1 MSQLTPHFANLSKTR
16 GSRRPTNR
24 SSRLAFTLVEL
35 LVVIAII
42 GILVGL
48 LLPAVQAAREAAR
61 RMSCSN
67 NMKQFGLA
75 LHNYH
80 SAFNFFP
87 PRQGGT
93 GWNNATT
100 NGMNG
105 GANARILAFLEQTAL
120 FEQMS
125 NYHTS
130 ESGVT
135 YQPWGPIPSN
145 GDYTPYTVQVPTF
158 LCPSSPPSSVPGWN
172 CYTNYGYSAGDSS
185 HAAVQHTSPANVNIF
200 THGNSVNA
208 RRNCRGLFGFY
219 TVRKF
224 RDILDG
230 TSNTIAMGEMA
241 SGDLNTS
248 IYGGV
253 ARSQPASVVNS
264 PITCLNVVDPL
275 NPTLYREELD
285 TTAWRG
291 RYAYHGRAPY
301 TAVNII
307 LPPNSPTCIS
317 QDDNSNRRGQW
328 PVTSY
333 HIGGAHILLAD
344 GAVRFITE
352 SVDTGNLALPDLRT
366 MGGQSPYGVWGALG
380 SIRGSEV
387 PAEY

>member
-1 MSQLTPHFANLSKTR
+1 MINSGKKNQYNVCDSPR
-16 GSRRPTNR
+16 SRPG
-24 SSRLAFTLVEL
+24 FTLVEL

-42 GILVGL
+42 GVLVGL

-80 SAFNFFP
+80 SAFDHFP

-93 GWNNATT
+93 GWRNEST

-105 GANARILAFLEQTAL
+105 GANARILSFLEQTAL
-120 FEQMS
+120 YEQMA
-125 NYHTS
+125 NPHTS
-130 ESGVT
+130 ATGIV

-158 LCPSSPPSSVPGWN
+158 QCPSSPPSSIPGWN
-172 CYTNYGYSAGDSS
+172 CYTNYGFSAGDSS
-185 HAAVQHTSPANVNIF
+185 YAAVQQTSPDNVNIF
-200 THGNSVNA
+200 THANSINA
-208 RRNCRGLFGFY
+208 RTNCRGLFGFY
-219 TVRKF
+219 TLRSF

-241 SGDLNTS
+241 TGDINHSLF
-248 IYGGV
+248 GGV
-253 ARSQPASVVNS
+253 ARSQPTSVVNS
-264 PITCLNVVDPL
+264 PITCYNVLAPD
-275 NPTLYREELD
+275 NPRMFRPEID
-285 TTAWRG
+285 AVAWRG

-301 TAVNII
+301 TAVNTI

-333 HIGGAHILLAD
+333 HTGGAHILLAD

-352 SVDTGNLALPDLRT
+352 SVDAGNLAAPDVRN
-366 MGGQSPYGVWGALG
+366 MGGPSPYGVWGALG
-380 SIRGSEV
+380 SVRGSEV